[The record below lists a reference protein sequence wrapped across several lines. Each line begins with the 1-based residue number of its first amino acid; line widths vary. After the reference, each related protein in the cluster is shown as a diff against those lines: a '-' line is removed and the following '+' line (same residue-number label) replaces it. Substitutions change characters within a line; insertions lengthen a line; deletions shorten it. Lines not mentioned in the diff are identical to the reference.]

1 MRDQR
6 NVRRRHRVV
15 AELVGADPGE
25 GLAFARRDRTLPAPA
40 DVERHQEMESFVGV
54 ARKGQRRQTWLGD
67 GDAELLV
74 ELADQALLRP
84 LAGLELAAR
93 KLPEAGQRLAFGAL
107 RDQNALVGVYKRAGH
122 HQCEL
127 EIGHGDYDL

>member
-6 NVRRRHRVV
+6 NIRRRHRVV

-25 GLAFARRDRTLPAPA
+25 VLAFARRDLPFPAPA
-40 DVERHQEMESFVGV
+40 DIERHQQMKRFVAV
-54 ARKGQRRQTWLGD
+54 ARKGERCEARLGY

-84 LAGLELAAR
+84 FAWLELAAG
-93 KLPEAGQRLAFGAL
+93 KFPQTGERLALGAL
-107 RDQNALVGVYKRAGH
+107 
-122 HQCEL
+122 
-127 EIGHGDYDL
+127 